1 LEKYYEKFIVCFS
14 FFFALSLYA
23 QEPSIK
29 FYLNDGS
36 FKSYLI
42 ADIDSLSVSK
52 SESKYVMHIY
62 YQDTKIAFYPNEIIQ
77 SVKIEKDTSR
87 QLYLNVYI
95 FGYPKPYLVF
105 DIDSIIFKIDKW
117 QPLTIGTQV
126 WMLKNLIVDN
136 YRNGDSIPEVRDNAV
151 WTNLK
156 TGAWCYYDNSDS
168 IGKIYGKLYNWYA
181 VDDSRGL
188 APEGWHVP
196 SDGEWKEME
205 MYLGMTQTE
214 VDIYEWRG
222 TNEGGKL
229 KEAGTLHWA
238 TPNRGA
244 SNESGFSALPG
255 GVRSSY
261 YGKFYLVE
269 GNGGWWSA
277 TEYNATVAWHRGLH
291 YYHLNIY
298 RHDNDKVYGFSVRC
312 IKDDK

>member
-52 SESKYVMHIY
+52 SDSKYVMHIY

-126 WMLKNLIVDN
+126 WMLKNLDVDH
-136 YRNGDSIPEVRDNAV
+136 YRNGDSIPEVRIGNE
-151 WTNLK
+151 WSNLE
-156 TGAWCYYDNSDS
+156 TGVWCYYKNSDS

-196 SDGEWKEME
+196 SDAEWTELE
-205 MYLGMTQTE
+205 NYLG
-214 VDIYEWRG
+214 G
-222 TNEGGKL
+222 SNLAGCKL
-229 KEAGTLHWA
+229 KEAGTTHWESPNTGA
-238 TPNRGA
+238 T
-244 SNESGFSALPG
+244 NESGFSVLPG
-255 GVRSSY
+255 GWRGIDGTFLSIGSL
-261 YGKFYLVE
+261 GS
-269 GNGGWWSA
+269 WWSA
-277 TEYNATVAWHRGLH
+277 TESTTTSALYRYLH
-291 YYHLNIY
+291 YDSTYLYTFSNY
-298 RHDNDKVYGFSVRC
+298 RYDGFSVRC
-312 IKDDK
+312 VKDGK